1 MLVYLGQSGLLQAI
15 RLRVREEWFSKA
27 NSEKEYKLE
36 SPPDSPQK
44 TNVLKNAE
52 NVRSLIL
59 PITITYLV

>member
-1 MLVYLGQSGLLQAI
+1 M
-15 RLRVREEWFSKA
+15 REEWFSKA

-59 PITITYLV
+59 PITITNLV